1 MKDEYGAMSDAGDTF
16 EHDGPFTLE
25 SGEVLPHA
33 QLRYNTYGS
42 LNPAGTN
49 VLLVNHALTGNSDL
63 ASWWGSMLGPTLAF
77 DTDKYFVVSANILGS
92 CYGSTS
98 PTSVDPSTGE
108 PYGKSFPSVSV
119 RDTVKLQGKL
129 LESLGVTSLKSVVGG
144 SFGGMQ
150 TLEYLFT
157 GQEFGPETRSAI
169 PIACGSHHTGWQI
182 GISELQRQAIYADP
196 DWAEGEGWNAKKGL
210 EVARQ
215 IGMISYRTSQAYE
228 EKFGRG
234 VQGGK
239 IYGSDAEWDVK
250 SYLEYQGRKFLDRF
264 DPITYVKLT
273 EQMDSHDISR
283 GRGEMKAVLNSVK
296 VPTLIVG
303 IDSDVLYPVHEQ
315 ESLRDGIQGSEL
327 VVVNSDAGHDG
338 FLLEQE
344 EVSKNV
350 IRFLESIE

>member
-1 MKDEYGAMSDAGDTF
+1 MKILANRPTGRLVCVVLS
-16 EHDGPFTLE
+16 TLYSLHSPRPLRPLLAQ

-169 PIACGSHHTGWQI
+169 PIGAKS
-182 GISELQRQAIYADP
+182 DP
-196 DWAEGEGWNAKKGL
+196 
-210 EVARQ
+210 AR
-215 IGMISYRTSQAYE
+215 
-228 EKFGRG
+228 
-234 VQGGK
+234 
-239 IYGSDAEWDVK
+239 
-250 SYLEYQGRKFLDRF
+250 
-264 DPITYVKLT
+264 P
-273 EQMDSHDISR
+273 
-283 GRGEMKAVLNSVK
+283 
-296 VPTLIVG
+296 P
-303 IDSDVLYPVHEQ
+303 
-315 ESLRDGIQGSEL
+315 
-327 VVVNSDAGHDG
+327 
-338 FLLEQE
+338 
-344 EVSKNV
+344 
-350 IRFLESIE
+350 